1 MTDSSPTPP
10 TAPRVAVV
18 TVNYNSG
25 RYLSEFLSSTRRAS
39 EEPLLVVVADNDSDD
54 AAAAEAAT
62 GSVGGSFVQ
71 VGENLGYGG
80 AINRAAA
87 SLPASVEWIL
97 VSNPDVV
104 LSPGVVDELLAAA
117 GSRPRVGAVGPAV
130 LEADGSVYP
139 SARQVPSLR
148 TGLGHALF
156 ANLWPGNP
164 WTRAYHADD
173 AHDAARSA
181 GWLSGSCLLVRRRLF
196 DDLHGFDEH
205 YFMYFEDVDLGH
217 RIGRA
222 GWVNLYHPAAR
233 VVHVGA
239 HSTRDSS
246 ARMRAEHHRSAYR
259 FLSRKYDAWYLLP
272 LRAGL
277 AAALALRSRLHARRS

>member
-1 MTDSSPTPP
+1 MTDTTPTPES
-10 TAPRVAVV
+10 PRIAVV

-25 RYLSEFLSSTRRAS
+25 RYLTEFLAYTRAAST
-39 EEPLLVVVADNDSDD
+39 EPLLVVVADNASDD
-54 AAAAEAAT
+54 AASAEAAVT
-62 GSVGGSFVQ
+62 AVGGSFVQ
-71 VGENLGYGG
+71 VGQNLGYGG
-80 AINRAAA
+80 AVNRAVAV
-87 SLPASVEWIL
+87 LPASVEWVL

-104 LSPGVVDELLAAA
+104 LSPGSVDELLTAADA
-117 GSRPRVGAVGPAV
+117 DTRVGAVGPAV

-156 ANLWPGNP
+156 ANLWPQNP

-173 AHDAARSA
+173 AHDAPRTA
-181 GWLSGSCLLVRRRLF
+181 GWLSGSCLLVRRSLF
-196 DDLHGFDEH
+196 DELHGFDER

-217 RIGRA
+217 RITRA
-222 GWVNLYHPAAR
+222 GRTNLYHPAAR

-246 ARMRAEHHRSAYR
+246 ARMRQEHHRSAYR
-259 FLSRKYDAWYLLP
+259 FLARKYDAWYLLP
-272 LRAGL
+272 LRAVL
-277 AAALALRSRLHARRS
+277 AAALGLRARLHGRRS

>member
-1 MTDSSPTPP
+1 MTDPSPTRAA
-10 TAPRVAVV
+10 APRAAVV

-25 RYLSEFLSSTRRAS
+25 RYLSEFLESTRRAS
-39 EEPLLVVVADNDSDD
+39 ERPLLVVVADNDSDD
-54 AAAAEAAT
+54 ASDAEAVT
-62 GSVGGSFVQ
+62 TSVGGTFVQ
-71 VGENLGYGG
+71 VGANLGYGG
-80 AINRAAA
+80 AVNRAASA
-87 SLPASVEWIL
+87 LPASVEWIL

-104 LSPGVVDELLAAA
+104 LSAGVVDELLRAAS
-117 GSRPRVGAVGPAV
+117 SRPDVGSVGPAV
-130 LEADGSVYP
+130 LETDGSVYP

-156 ANLWPGNP
+156 ANLWPANP

-173 AHDAARSA
+173 AHDAERTA
-181 GWLSGSCLLVRRRLF
+181 GWLSGACLLVRRPLF
-196 DDLHGFDEH
+196 DDLGGFDER

-217 RIGRA
+217 RISRA
-222 GWVNLYHPAAR
+222 GWVNLYHQSAT

-246 ARMRAEHHRSAYR
+246 SRMREEHHRSAYR
-259 FLSRKYDAWYLLP
+259 FLARKYDAWYQLP

-277 AAALALRSRLHARRS
+277 AAALTLRARLRSRRP